1 MATAGRRL
9 TGWAG
14 RECRPRRRL
23 PRCRTSHRCMARRS
37 GTCGNRTRVAGS
49 ALSGKNGGSYCRYV
63 SPCGVAR
70 SVARCALPPAYNRGP
85 QPWRPSTYPTPPP
98 PGGLSPLGTR
108 RRHSSSPLSHISF
121 SLATPSL
128 IPPDPSLPPPLPLQP
143 GGSCIYFKNMADSTA
158 GPGAEKT
165 VLSLQGYTAMAATDT
180 GKPFGFR
187 LVCPGQRT
195 YTLAP
200 EAETEE
206 CRTKWCVA
214 CGLDFVRLSGSLV
227 VARSSSSHARCVPVG
242 SSSSPA

>member
-1 MATAGRRL
+1 MEKTVVRTAG
-9 TGWAG
+9 T
-14 RECRPRRRL
+14 CRPAVLHGVLLGARCHLPTTADHSRGALQLIRPPL
-23 PRCRTSHRCMARRS
+23 PRGAFHRWGLAAVTAARPYRTS
-37 GTCGNRTRVAGS
+37 
-49 ALSGKNGGSYCRYV
+49 
-63 SPCGVAR
+63 PF
-70 SVARCALPPAYNRGP
+70 
-85 QPWRPSTYPTPPP
+85 
-98 PGGLSPLGTR
+98 LSPLPL
-108 RRHSSSPLSHISF
+108 SSPPIR
-121 SLATPSL
+121 PS
-128 IPPDPSLPPPLPLQP
+128 PPPIPLQP